1 MPSTARR
8 TRARSRALVDAAEPD
23 DVMTLVYT
31 SGTTGPPKGAM
42 LSVANVE
49 FALQTVVE
57 RARASSHPGPD
68 PDDLTLSYLPLC
80 HVAERFFTTWYNAA
94 GGTQVNFA
102 ESIETVPQ
110 NLREV
115 QPTLFFAVPR
125 IWEKL
130 LATARIKLD
139 SATWAKRH
147 LRPVLAATR
156 PRRSAAPLV
165 ANGGKHTL
173 SLAA

>member
-1 MPSTARR
+1 HEH
-8 TRARSRALVDAAEPD
+8 RAANPGAVEALVDAAEPS

-42 LSVANVE
+42 LTIGNAE
-49 FALQTVVE
+49 FALETVLE
-57 RARASSHPGPD
+57 RSPFARPAPGPK
-68 PDDLTLSYLPLC
+68 DLTLSYLPLC
-80 HVAERFFTTWYNAA
+80 HVAERVLTTWYNAG

-139 SATWAKRH
+139 SATWAKRRWSRFW
-147 LRPVLAATR
+147 L
-156 PRRSAAPLV
+156 
-165 ANGGKHTL
+165 
-173 SLAA
+173 